1 MPPIL
6 LLLVIG
12 AAAGFIGT
20 RLMRVTL
27 DVPTTVLLGTLGAG
41 LAWLALRLLMM
52 LSGAVLI
59 AIGAVAATAGLIW
72 LWQRYIKR

>member
-27 DVPTTVLLGTLGAG
+27 DVPTTVLLGTLGVG

-72 LWQRYIKR
+72 LWQRYLKR

>member
-41 LAWLALRLLMM
+41 FAWLALRLLMM

-72 LWQRYIKR
+72 LWQRYLKR

>member
-6 LLLVIG
+6 MLLVIG
-12 AAAGFIGT
+12 AAAGFLGT

-41 LAWLALRLLMM
+41 VAWLALRLLTM

-59 AIGAVAATAGLIW
+59 GLGALAATMALIW
-72 LWQRYIKR
+72 LWRRYFSR